1 MKKIV
6 KDKAGKTFWE
16 EINMGRKKRE
26 GIDESIGDEE
36 WKTHFEE
43 QLGGVNERKI
53 VGLQVDDAEQEERE
67 ITKEQVDRA
76 IR

>member
-1 MKKIV
+1 MVKKIV

-53 VGLQVDDAEQEERE
+53 VGCRWEVLN
-67 ITKEQVDRA
+67 KKKGK
-76 IR
+76 